1 MQEPKLVK
9 IIKYCIY
16 ASAFVP
22 LIIFSQFISPFH
34 FGKVVVFR
42 SLVEIMAVLYLL
54 LIWRFPYYL
63 PKTNKIFWSFFG
75 FVLIFSLTTLTSIQ
89 RYESFWGSLERMGG
103 LWTFW
108 HYFIFFVITSSIIRN
123 KKDWLML
130 FNIMIIA
137 GIISAFYGFGQKTDM
152 KFFVGGGNRARI
164 FGTIGNT
171 ALFAG
176 YQLLILFLS
185 LTMLL
190 KRVNTQRE
198 KFLYGLGFIITS
210 IAVLMTAVRG
220 SVLALGAGVLLFFVL
235 YAFFFRSKQGKKA
248 VLILTAL
255 ISFFI
260 FFVLVFGDSGFVK
273 SSRYLT
279 RLTDL
284 SLNSYTVQTRFRAWQ
299 AGINGWNDSFKTIV
313 LGWGPENFNIPFS
326 KHFNPKFYDGPGS
339 ETLFDRAHNM
349 FVEVLVTMGLMGITA
364 YLGIFIVIFLA
375 LRKILYKTDEQK
387 LFGVGLMALTMAYV
401 IHNSFIFD
409 TSANFLTFFTI
420 LGFISFLSQE
430 DYVETKTAVVLPRH
444 VKSATYQFVGVLLV
458 IVVSLL
464 IYKTNILPS
473 KANYTVTRAII
484 KGWNNDFNGAIEK
497 YKEALI
503 YNVPGQYEFRHRFAL
518 YVLENSNSKNITP
531 FVEETIKT
539 AIEEVKKN
547 DLKNKVDYLPKLYL
561 ARLNVMLGKNDPMSA
576 YNDESLK
583 YSMEALKISPTFVR
597 TYYEIAQAYLNKK
610 DFAKAAE
617 YFKQAAELNPVVGVS
632 YWYWG
637 IAEFENKNIREAADI
652 ISKALDKGYQLS
664 ENDANRAVI
673 IFLRVNNLERLAYVF
688 QWLVALKPSDPQYHA
703 SLAVAYA
710 NIGQTDEAV
719 KEARIAAKLSPE
731 FETEARRFVESLGRE
746 F

>member
-42 SLVEIMAVLYLL
+42 SLVEIMVVLYLL

-63 PKTNKIFWSFFG
+63 PKTNKIFWSFLG
-75 FVLIFSLTTLTSIQ
+75 FALIFSLTTLTSIQ

-108 HYFIFFVITSSIIRN
+108 HYFIFFVITTSIIRN
-123 KKDWLML
+123 KKDWFML

-190 KRVNTQRE
+190 KRVNTKRE

-235 YAFFFRSKQGKKA
+235 YASFFRSKQGKKV

-260 FFVLVFGDSGFVK
+260 FFVLVFGDSSFVK

-284 SLNSYTVQTRFRAWQ
+284 SLKSYTVQTRFRAWQ

-364 YLGIFIVIFLA
+364 YLGIFITIFLV

-387 LFGVGLMALTMAYV
+387 LFGVGLMVLTMAYV

-430 DYVETKTAVVLPRH
+430 DNVETKTAVVLPRR
-444 VKSATYQFVGVLLV
+444 VKSATYQFVGVLSV

-464 IYKTNILPS
+464 IYKTNILSS

-497 YKEALI
+497 YKKALV

-518 YVLENSNSKNITP
+518 YVLEYSNSKKITP
-531 FVEETIKT
+531 FIEETIKT

-561 ARLNVMLGKNDPMSA
+561 ARLNVMLGKNDPVSV

-610 DFAKAAE
+610 DFVKAVE
-617 YFKQAAELNPVVGVS
+617 YFKQAAELNSVVGLS

-673 IFLRVNNLERLAYVF
+673 IFLRVNDLKRLAYVF
-688 QWLVALKPSDPQYHA
+688 KWLVALKPNDPQYHA

-710 NIGQTDEAV
+710 NIGQIDEAV
-719 KEARIAAKLSPE
+719 NEARIAVKLSPE
-731 FETEARRFVESLGRE
+731 FEAEAKRFVESLRRE

>member
-1 MQEPKLVK
+1 MQEPKLAK

-42 SLVEIMAVLYLL
+42 SLVEIMTVLYLL
-54 LIWRFPYYL
+54 LIWRSPYYL

-108 HYFIFFVITSSIIRN
+108 HYFIFFVIISSILRN
-123 KKDWLML
+123 KKDWFMF

-190 KRVNTQRE
+190 KRINTQRE
-198 KFLYGLGFIITS
+198 KFLYGLGFIIAS

-220 SVLALGAGVLLFFVL
+220 SVLALGAGVFLFFVL
-235 YAFFFRSKQGKKA
+235 YAFFFRSKQGKKI
-248 VLILTAL
+248 VLILTVL
-255 ISFFI
+255 ISLFI

-284 SLNSYTVQTRFRAWQ
+284 SLKSYTVQTRFRAWQ
-299 AGINGWNDSFKTIV
+299 AGINGWNDSFKTIF

-349 FVEVLVTMGLMGITA
+349 FVEVLVTMGLTGITA
-364 YLGIFIVIFLA
+364 YLGIFIVIFLT
-375 LRKILYKTDEQK
+375 LRKMLYKTDEQK
-387 LFGVGLMALTMAYV
+387 LFGVGLMALTMAYI

-430 DYVETKTAVVLPRH
+430 DYGETKTAVVLPRH

-484 KGWNNDFNGAIEK
+484 KGWNKDFNGAIEK

-518 YVLENSNSKNITP
+518 YVLENSNSKNITQ

-547 DLKNKVDYLPKLYL
+547 DENNAVDYLPKLYL
-561 ARLNVMLGKNDPMSA
+561 ARLNVVLGKNDSA
-576 YNDESLK
+576 SVYNDESLK
-583 YSMEALKISPTFVR
+583 YSTEALKISPTFVR

-637 IAEFENKNIREAADI
+637 IAEFENKNIREAANI

-673 IFLRVNNLERLAYVF
+673 IFLRVNNLKRLAYVF
-688 QWLVALKPSDPQYHA
+688 QWLVALKPNDPQYHA
-703 SLAVAYA
+703 SLTVAYA
-710 NIGQTDEAV
+710 NIGQIDDAV

-731 FETEARRFVESLGRE
+731 FEAEARRFVESLGRE

>member
-54 LIWRFPYYL
+54 LIWRFPVYL
-63 PKTNKIFWSFFG
+63 PKTNKIFWSFLG
-75 FVLIFSLTTLTSIQ
+75 FTLIFSLTTLTSIQ

-123 KKDWLML
+123 KKDWFML
-130 FNIMIIA
+130 FNVMIIA

-190 KRVNTQRE
+190 KKVNTQRE

-220 SVLALGAGVLLFFVL
+220 SVMALGAGVLLFFVL
-235 YAFFFRSKQGKKA
+235 YTFFFRSKHGKKI

-255 ISFFI
+255 ISLFI
-260 FFVLVFGDSGFVK
+260 FFALVFGDSSFVK

-279 RLTDL
+279 RLTDF

-349 FVEVLVTMGLMGITA
+349 FVEVLVTMGLTGITA
-364 YLGIFIVIFLA
+364 YLGIFVAIFLV

-430 DYVETKTAVVLPRH
+430 DNVGTKTAVVLPRR
-444 VKSATYQFVGVLLV
+444 VKSAPYYFVGVLLV
-458 IVVSLL
+458 IIVSVL
-464 IYKTNILPS
+464 IYKTNILSS
-473 KANYTVTRAII
+473 KANHTVTRAII
-484 KGWNNDFNGAIEK
+484 KGWNNDFNGAVEK
-497 YKEALI
+497 YKEALA

-518 YVLENSNSKNITP
+518 YILEYSNSRNITP
-531 FVEETIKT
+531 FIEETIKT

-547 DLKNKVDYLPKLYL
+547 DQKNKVDYLPKLYL
-561 ARLNVMLGKNDPMSA
+561 ARLNVVLGKNDPA
-576 YNDESLK
+576 AVYNDESLK

-610 DFAKAAE
+610 DFVKAVE
-617 YFKQAAELNPVVGVS
+617 YFKQAAELNPLVGLS

-652 ISKALDKGYQLS
+652 ISKALDRGYQLS
-664 ENDANRAVI
+664 ENDANRAVV
-673 IFLRVNNLERLAYVF
+673 IFLRVNNQKRLAYVF
-688 QWLVALKPSDPQYHA
+688 QRLVALKPSVPQYHA

-710 NIGQTDEAV
+710 NIGQIDEAV
-719 KEARIAAKLSPE
+719 AEARMAAKISSE
-731 FETEARRFVESLGRE
+731 FEAEARRFVESLGRE